1 MKTIAVVLGTR
12 PEIIKLA
19 PLIQKLRQGDT
30 FQAHVIASGQHSSM
44 AEQAFSSFGLKPD
57 LALDLMTP
65 NQSPNSFLASLLPQ
79 LEHAF
84 EDLKP
89 SGVIVQ
95 GDTTTALGGALA
107 AFHAEI
113 PVIHVEAGL
122 RTGNFRS
129 PFPEEM
135 NRVLI
140 SSLTNFH
147 FCHSEEARTNLANE
161 GIRENVFVVG
171 NTVVD
176 ALLQVLTEIESGRLK
191 VSVEV
196 RQLAEKYPSLI
207 LVTGHRRENFD
218 APLRNLCRALV
229 KVTKEQSSVGV
240 IFPVHLNPNVQ
251 SVVQSE
257 LGTASQVHLVPPLD
271 YPSFVWL
278 MKQSALIVSDSGGI
292 QEEAPSLG
300 KHVFVTRSTT
310 ERPEAVR
317 SGFAEVIALE
327 EPQRLENRLRS
338 FFTDKQFS
346 ASAAK
351 NPFGDG
357 TASAQ
362 IAQHLAEM
370 L

>member
-19 PLIQKLRQGDT
+19 PLVRKLRESKQ
-30 FQAHVIASGQHSSM
+30 FAVHVIASGQHSSM
-44 AEQAFSSFGLKPD
+44 AEQAFGSFGLKPD
-57 LALDLMTP
+57 LAFDLMKP

-79 LEHAF
+79 LEQAF
-84 EDLKP
+84 ERLKP
-89 SGVIVQ
+89 AGVIVQ

-147 FCHSEEARTNLANE
+147 FCHSEEASANLANE

-176 ALLQVLTEIESGRLK
+176 ALLHVLSEIESGRLA
-191 VSVEV
+191 VSNQI
-196 RQLAEKYPSLI
+196 RTLAEQYPSLI

-229 KVTKEQSSVGV
+229 KVTQERSSVGV

-251 SVVQSE
+251 SVVQAE
-257 LGTASQVHLVPPLD
+257 LGTAPQIHLVPPLD

-278 MKQSALIVSDSGGI
+278 MKQSSLIVSDSGGV

-300 KHVFVTRSTT
+300 KHVFVTRSNT
-310 ERPEAVR
+310 ERPEAVAA
-317 SGFAEVIALE
+317 GFAEVISLE
-327 EPQRLENRLRS
+327 QPQQLENRLRS
-338 FFTDKQFS
+338 YFVEKEKS
-346 ASAAK
+346 AFATK

-357 TASAQ
+357 TASDK
-362 IAQHLAEM
+362 IVQHLAAK